1 MQYEHIDAMSAEI
14 DVIITPIRATLE
26 QAREDSAQARASM
39 VTLKALGE
47 LERFLKG
54 LQEEIVRAPEPDKLR
69 VAALGIAKATDFLAG
84 EQLRVRE
91 RTVSTSERVA
101 VLESVVGHLTSH
113 QNSLLTKK
121 EAVDRVVEGDTD
133 PRHPEKIS
141 VVREAERVKK
151 AKKAE

>member
-14 DVIITPIRATLE
+14 DVIVTPIKATLE
-26 QAREDSAQARASM
+26 QAREEASQARATM

-69 VAALGIAKATDFLAG
+69 VATLGITKATEFLAG

-91 RTVSTSERVA
+91 RTVSTNERVA

-113 QNSLLTKK
+113 QGALLSRKA
-121 EAVDRVVEGDTD
+121 AVERVVEGDTD

>member
-26 QAREDSAQARASM
+26 QAREESSQARASM

-47 LERFLKG
+47 LERFLKA
-54 LQEEIVRAPEPDKLR
+54 LQDEIARAPETDKLG
-69 VAALGIAKATDFLAG
+69 VSVLGIAKATDFLAG
-84 EQLRVRE
+84 EQLKVRE
-91 RTVSTSERVA
+91 RAVLTNERVA

-121 EAVDRVVEGDTD
+121 AAVDRVVEGDTD

>member
-14 DVIITPIRATLE
+14 DVIVTPIRATLE
-26 QAREDSAQARASM
+26 QAREESSQARAST

-54 LQEEIVRAPEPDKLR
+54 LQDEIVRAPEPDKLR
-69 VAALGIAKATDFLAG
+69 VAAQGITKATEFLTG

-91 RTVSTSERVA
+91 RVVSTNERVS

-113 QNSLLTKK
+113 QGSLLARKS
-121 EAVDRVVEGDTD
+121 AVERVVEGDTD

-151 AKKAE
+151 TKKAE